1 MSTRRDFLR
10 AIPLFSAG
18 LLLSSITEKV
28 SAKGQLKTNEIG
40 IQLYTLR
47 QNIQSDLNATLK
59 ALGKI
64 GYTNLEAYG
73 FDGRLFGQPATDFQA
88 FCNDLGMTVRS
99 SHAGITAENATV
111 YAEKAAQ
118 AGLEYLILPS
128 MMGRPEKTID
138 DFKKLAAEMN
148 LMGESCQKSG
158 IKFGYH
164 NHGFEF
170 NPMEGQLPYEV
181 LLKETDESLVSF
193 QMDIYWVRKAGH
205 DPLQYFT
212 EHPGRFQTWHIKD
225 MSADGESCIV
235 GNGMI
240 DFNELISHPAAK
252 ATAYYFVEQEHY
264 AEGTPL
270 YCAEQSY
277 RYIQSQLFNL
287 K

>member
-18 LLLSSITEKV
+18 LLLSSIAEKV

-40 IQLYTLR
+40 IQLWTLR

-64 GYTNLEAYG
+64 GYTSLEAYG
-73 FDGRLFGQPATDFQA
+73 FDGQFYGQSATDFQA
-88 FCNDLGMTVRS
+88 ICNDLGMTVHS
-99 SHAGITAENATV
+99 THAGITAENAT
-111 YAEKAAQ
+111 AFADKAAL
-118 AGLEYLILPS
+118 AGLDYLILPS

-148 LMGESCQKSG
+148 IMGDICQKAG

-170 NPMEGQLPYEV
+170 NPIEGQLPYEV
-181 LLKETDESLVSF
+181 LLMETDESLVSF
-193 QMDIYWVRKAGH
+193 QMDIYWIRKAGH
-205 DPLQYFT
+205 DPLHYFT
-212 EHPGRFQTWHIKD
+212 KHPGRFQTWHIKD

-240 DFNELISHPAAK
+240 DFNELLNHPAAK
-252 ATAYYFVEQEHY
+252 ATNYYFVEQEHY

-270 YCAEQSY
+270 YCAEQSHC
-277 RYIQSQLFNL
+277 YIQSHLFNL